1 MVAGFLS
8 NQTQPQGC
16 LQPGRNLISSSNK
29 IDEIWK
35 INTPFC
41 LNKLVLKIYVN
52 SNIFLNFTKKK
63 IQSKGF
69 SFYMKLFLWSLKFKL
84 NVKCSFS
91 NCNFT
96 FHSTYAVPKCNCRNC
111 AEKLSNLGHESMKI
125 CRKIV
130 KSNKWCAGK
139 IYLRSAYVAY
149 NEFAVHNRRNSNYKI
164 SFCASELL
172 LTTGAQFKWL
182 NIFFIT

>member
-1 MVAGFLS
+1 
-8 NQTQPQGC
+8 
-16 LQPGRNLISSSNK
+16 
-29 IDEIWK
+29 
-35 INTPFC
+35 
-41 LNKLVLKIYVN
+41 
-52 SNIFLNFTKKK
+52 
-63 IQSKGF
+63 
-69 SFYMKLFLWSLKFKL
+69 MKLFLWSLKFKL

-182 NIFFIT
+182 NIFFYVWIKKIQNWIGKTVGSIKGTEFLAQLSMH

>member
-63 IQSKGF
+63 FNQKDLAFTWSY
-69 SFYMKLFLWSLKFKL
+69 FYDLWSLNWMSSVHFLTATSHFTLRMQFL
-84 NVKCSFS
+84 NATAEIVQKSS
-91 NCNFT
+91 AT
-96 FHSTYAVPKCNCRNC
+96 LAMKAWKY
-111 AEKLSNLGHESMKI
+111 AEKLKKVTSDVLGKFICVLRMLRTMNLQYIINVTVIIKYHFV
-125 CRKIV
+125 RQ
-130 KSNKWCAGK
+130 N
-139 IYLRSAYVAY
+139 
-149 NEFAVHNRRNSNYKI
+149 
-164 SFCASELL
+164 
-172 LTTGAQFKWL
+172 
-182 NIFFIT
+182 FF